1 MLFWLPGVTA
11 WAFCGQVKYANMLSQ
26 RVACCTDNIT
36 HADHE
41 QDCEGMMAQYFFF
54 LGLVNQYIFYCIACM
69 FTKLANVKI
78 KPDSGIFHKP
88 TYFNIFGNFQFQLHN
103 WYCVKYNY
111 HFKIAI
117 TINSIMTMANPMIY
131 FYTLVKPEGNTILV
145 WVYYLNSDLIA

>member
-1 MLFWLPGVTA
+1 
-11 WAFCGQVKYANMLSQ
+11 
-26 RVACCTDNIT
+26 
-36 HADHE
+36 
-41 QDCEGMMAQYFFF
+41 MAQYFFF

-103 WYCVKYNY
+103 WYCVKCNY

-117 TINSIMTMANPMIY
+117 SINSISTMANQMVY
-131 FYTLVKPEGNTILV
+131 FYTLVKPEGMTVLPVLKCVAGLSNIFSRKFECHIDPSV
-145 WVYYLNSDLIA
+145 ASNAVYIQWHWTCPKYSYGYS